1 MAAKSRQP
9 KGPDG
14 ALSSLNGA
22 IEALG
27 LAKGDTRITQ
37 AKAAFGSVSALLVV
51 IRVGFLLVPID
62 QLLANVVYRRQ

>member
-22 IEALG
+22 IEALD
-27 LAKGDTRITQ
+27 LAKEDSRITQ
-37 AKAAFGSVSALLVV
+37 AKATFGSVGALLVM
-51 IRVGFLLVPID
+51 IRVGFLLIPS
-62 QLLANVVYRRQ
+62 LNRWLT